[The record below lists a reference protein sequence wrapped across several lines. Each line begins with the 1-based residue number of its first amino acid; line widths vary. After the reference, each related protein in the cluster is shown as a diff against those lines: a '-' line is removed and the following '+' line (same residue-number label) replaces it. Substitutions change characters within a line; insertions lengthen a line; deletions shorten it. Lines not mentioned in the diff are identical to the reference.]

1 MAFNVSSNATMRGVV
16 YQGVP
21 FEMVVQDLPMP
32 TIGNQTDAIVRITT
46 SALCGSD
53 LHVYRGVNG
62 GTPPWNMGHEAL
74 GYISEIGSAVSS
86 LSVGDYVVI
95 PDTANHGHLELEPT
109 SLDFFGNGA
118 VLSEGLQSEYARV
131 RFADDNLIPIPL
143 TPETTNRSIE
153 QDYLTIS
160 DIFGTAWTS
169 LDYAGFE
176 PGDTVAVFGA
186 GPVGLLVA
194 YSALLRGASRV
205 YSVDHVQMRL
215 ERAASIGAIPIDFT
229 ADAVAQILEHEPNGV
244 MRSVD
249 AVGMEAVNSNLE
261 HEDGIVITQMIAV
274 THLAGGIGIPGVYST
289 QENSPGAPLGSTL
302 SPNISISMSDFFSKG
317 LSMRSGAVDPK
328 LVAPELV
335 SLISSGKAQPGFIK
349 SAEISIEEAP
359 EYYAR
364 FNRQEELKVYIHFD

>member
-1 MAFNVSSNATMRGVV
+1 MRGVV

-169 LDYAGFE
+169 LDFAGFE

-194 YSALLRGASRV
+194 YSALLRGALRV

-229 ADAVAQILEHEPNGV
+229 ADAVAQILENEPNGV

-274 THLAGGIGIPGVYST
+274 THIAGGIGIPGVYAT